1 MEHPKHILRAKEL
14 RRSMPTAER
23 ILWSRLQNNQIGHTF
38 RRQQPIGSYF
48 VDFICIK
55 KRLIIELDGDQHA
68 DIDAIE
74 YDNRRTDYIKSQ
86 GFALIRIPNDY
97 IRRDLDSVLYS
108 LRLVLDGVV
117 KPEEIFVEKY
127 DMNPNKNWIPPENYS

>member
-1 MEHPKHILRAKEL
+1 M
-14 RRSMPTAER
+14 
-23 ILWSRLQNNQIGHTF
+23 
-38 RRQQPIGSYF
+38 
-48 VDFICIK
+48 
-55 KRLIIELDGDQHA
+55 IIELDGDQHA